1 MERLLIVDDE
11 AEIPRLLE
19 WHMTAQGYDVYTA
32 LEGAEALKK
41 VRTIVPD
48 AVLLDIVMPGR
59 GGIEVLREI
68 KKISPRIAV
77 IMMTAV
83 IDDQMMETALQSGA
97 DGYVIKPFDLYDM
110 GKELRAAID
119 TCQMIDPSFPRPA

>member
-19 WHMTAQGYDVYTA
+19 WHMTAQGYDVHTA
-32 LEGAEALKK
+32 LEGAEALQK
-41 VRTIVPD
+41 VRALFPD

-77 IMMTAV
+77 VMMTAV

-97 DGYVIKPFDLYDM
+97 DGYVIKPFDLYAI
-110 GKELRAAID
+110 GKELREAID
-119 TCQMIDPSFPRPA
+119 TCQMINLSFPRPA